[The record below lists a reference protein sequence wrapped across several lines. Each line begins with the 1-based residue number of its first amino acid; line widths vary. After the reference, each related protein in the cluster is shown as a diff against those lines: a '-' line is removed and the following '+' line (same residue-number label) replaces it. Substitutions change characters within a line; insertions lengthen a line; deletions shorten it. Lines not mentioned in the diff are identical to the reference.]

1 MRVVEVSMLEILAL
15 WWLTK
20 RIGTIVRQKGH
31 ESLAYQIIAVVLWFG
46 GEIAG
51 GIFGLIVGAFMND
64 SLGCLIY
71 LFALV
76 GAVGGGGFAYFIATR
91 LSPSDPTMPTYP
103 YGEGM

>member
-1 MRVVEVSMLEILAL
+1 MRFVEVEMLETLAL

-20 RIGTIVRQKGH
+20 RVGKIVRKKGH

-46 GEIAG
+46 GEVAG
-51 GIFGLIVGAFMND
+51 GIFGLIVGVLMND

-76 GAVGGGGFAYFIATR
+76 GAVVGGGLAYFIATR
-91 LSPSDPTMPTYP
+91 LSPPDPTTPMYP